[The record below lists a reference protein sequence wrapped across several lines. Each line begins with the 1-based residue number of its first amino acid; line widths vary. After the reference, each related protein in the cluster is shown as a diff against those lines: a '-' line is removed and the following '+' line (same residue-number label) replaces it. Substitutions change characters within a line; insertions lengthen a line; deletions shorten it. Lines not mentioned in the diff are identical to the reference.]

1 MNLEELE
8 TSWGTLETP
17 ESPDGLSSR
26 RATGV
31 PRGQPVYLAVDGRDH
46 RHLLIQVPDSS
57 APIIQPRTR
66 GLEVN
71 SARYRLGA
79 DPEALYVDLVCI
91 DPAQNPT
98 FSAVAEDIFR
108 VLVRPHGRPRDVIF
122 GALARWRTFWSA
134 GAEGMGPE
142 KALKLFAELL
152 FMKRWLAP
160 VTPQVMERWTVGDEA
175 QYDFQWS
182 EVAVEVKAAEG
193 RANEEPQ
200 HLVTSLEQMD
210 DPDHG
215 RLFLFSLQVREDAVA
230 ADSLHSLVQGL
241 AAGFG
246 DPGALADLD
255 RKLGLRGYSAND
267 RTSAARKLRIVSERL
282 YRVENGFPRITKQ
295 SLQAGGLPAGVS
307 KIGYTVDLAV
317 CRPWLVA
324 TAPTDAGASLL
335 SAGG

>member
-31 PRGQPVYLAVDGRDH
+31 PRGQPVYVAVDGRDH
-46 RHLLIQVPDSS
+46 RHLLIQVPDNS

-66 GLEVN
+66 WLEVT

-79 DPEALYVDLVCI
+79 DPEALYVDLVCM

-98 FSAVAEDIFR
+98 FGAVAEDMLR

-134 GAEGMGPE
+134 VAEGMGRE

-182 EVAVEVKAAEG
+182 EVAVEVKGAEEG

-200 HLVTSLEQMD
+200 YLVTSLEPMD
-210 DPDHG
+210 DPEHG

-230 ADSLHSLVQGL
+230 ADSLHSLVQG
-241 AAGFG
+241 
-246 DPGALADLD
+246 PG
-255 RKLGLRGYSAND
+255 G
-267 RTSAARKLRIVSERL
+267 
-282 YRVENGFPRITKQ
+282 RVQRSPGPGNPSRPVVCW
-295 SLQAGGLPAGVS
+295 QA
-307 KIGYTVDLAV
+307 
-317 CRPWLVA
+317 
-324 TAPTDAGASLL
+324 
-335 SAGG
+335 